1 MGARGVS
8 LINKVLQDLDRRQAA
23 MSSEAAVARS
33 PQRPHRHEWFWRVVT
48 VLLSLGVAWVL
59 WLAYQLLPRP
69 LVPESVYRMLVET
82 RERPQG
88 VIQPA
93 PSAAP
98 PPAAVQQ
105 PVIEP
110 PRALAAEP
118 LKLAQEL
125 ETPIREPVREK
136 VQREK
141 VQPEKVQTIQ
151 AKPAQKQ
158 IDKRDLARTPS
169 DNAETHFRRAA
180 LFLNHGRVSEAE
192 DQLIAALAADRAHA
206 AARQAYVALL
216 LEQNRVDAARRR
228 LQEALAIN
236 PQQPMFALALARIHA
251 EQRDYP
257 TALEIMDRAGP
268 AARNPD
274 FQALRGAVLQRMG
287 RHAEAVDAYHAALAA
302 GAGQATTWIGLGISL
317 EGVGRRAEAA
327 TAYRKA
333 LGSGPLSGDAR
344 EYAEA
349 RARAL
354 D

>member
-1 MGARGVS
+1 MVVAMGARGVS

-23 MSSEAAVARS
+23 ISSETAVARS
-33 PQRPHRHEWFWRVVT
+33 PQGPHRREWFWRTVT

-69 LVPESVYRMLVET
+69 LVPDHVFRMVAEI
-82 RERPQG
+82 RSRPQG
-88 VIQPA
+88 TIEPAPAAAPQPA
-93 PSAAP
+93 VVVAP
-98 PPAAVQQ
+98 VERPA
-105 PVIEP
+105 EP
-110 PRALAAEP
+110 ATPRAAEP

-125 ETPIREPVREK
+125 EAPIRAPLKEK
-136 VQREK
+136 V
-141 VQPEKVQTIQ
+141 PTI
-151 AKPAQKQ
+151 KPNPAPKQ
-158 IDKRDLARTPS
+158 IDKRDHARSAS

-192 DQLIAALAADRAHA
+192 DQLIAALAADAAHA
-206 AARQAYVALL
+206 PARQAYVALL

-236 PQQPMFALALARIHA
+236 PQHPTFALALARIHA

-257 TALEIMDRAGP
+257 TALEIIDRAGS
-268 AARNPD
+268 AARHPD

-302 GAGQATTWIGLGISL
+302 GTGQATTWIGLGISL
-317 EGVGRRAEAA
+317 EGVGRRPEAA

-333 LGSGPLSGDAR
+333 LGAGPLPPDAR

>member
-1 MGARGVS
+1 MS

-23 MSSEAAVARS
+23 LSSEATVTRS
-33 PQRPHRHEWFWRVVT
+33 PQGPHRHEWFWRVVT

-59 WLAYQLLPRP
+59 WLGYQLLPRP
-69 LVPESVYRMLVET
+69 LVPERVYRMLAET
-82 RERPQG
+82 RNRPQG

-93 PSAAP
+93 PTAAP
-98 PPAAVQQ
+98 PPAAVVEAQK
-105 PVIEP
+105 PVVESAKP
-110 PRALAAEP
+110 LAAEP

-125 ETPIREPVREK
+125 ETPIREPLR
-136 VQREK
+136 
-141 VQPEKVQTIQ
+141 EKVQTI
-151 AKPAQKQ
+151 KPKPVPPAPKQ
-158 IDKRDLARTPS
+158 IDKRDLARSAS

-192 DQLIAALAADRAHA
+192 DQLIAALAADPAHA

-236 PQQPMFALALARIHA
+236 PQHPTFALALARIHA

-257 TALEIMDRAGP
+257 TALEIMDRTGS
-268 AARNPD
+268 AARHPD

-287 RHAEAVDAYHAALAA
+287 RHAEAVDAYHGALAA

>member
-1 MGARGVS
+1 MS

-23 MSSEAAVARS
+23 ISSEATLVRS
-33 PQRPHRHEWFWRVVT
+33 PQGPHRREWFWRTIT

-69 LVPESVYRMLVET
+69 LVPEHVFRMVAEL
-82 RERPQG
+82 RSRPQG
-88 VIQPA
+88 TIEPA
-93 PSAAP
+93 PTVAAP
-98 PPAAVQQ
+98 PMPAQAER
-105 PVIEP
+105 PALELAKP
-110 PRALAAEP
+110 PAAEP

-125 ETPIREPVREK
+125 ETPIREPLPAKAVAPKTETLKPKPTEK
-136 VQREK
+136 VAEK
-141 VQPEKVQTIQ
+141 
-151 AKPAQKQ
+151 A
-158 IDKRDLARTPS
+158 IDKRDRARSAS

-192 DQLIAALAADRAHA
+192 DQLIAALAADPTHA
-206 AARQAYVALL
+206 PARQAYVALL

-236 PQQPMFALALARIHA
+236 PQQPTFALALARIHA

-257 TALEIMDRAGP
+257 TALEILDRTGSAV
-268 AARNPD
+268 RHPD

-287 RHAEAVDAYHAALAA
+287 RHAEAVEAYHAALAS

-333 LGSGPLSGDAR
+333 LGAGPLPPDAR

>member
-23 MSSEAAVARS
+23 ISSETAVARS
-33 PQRPHRHEWFWRVVT
+33 PQEPHRREWFWRTVT

-69 LVPESVYRMLVET
+69 LVPDHVFRMVAEI
-82 RERPQG
+82 RSRPQG
-88 VIQPA
+88 TIEPAPAAAPQPA
-93 PSAAP
+93 PVAAP
-98 PPAAVQQ
+98 VERPAEPAQ
-105 PVIEP
+105 PRVV
-110 PRALAAEP
+110 EP

-125 ETPIREPVREK
+125 ETPIREPLREK
-136 VQREK
+136 VQA
-141 VQPEKVQTIQ
+141 I
-151 AKPAQKQ
+151 KPKPVPPAPKQ
-158 IDKRDLARTPS
+158 IDKRDHARSAS

-192 DQLIAALAADRAHA
+192 DQLIAALAADPAHA
-206 AARQAYVALL
+206 PARQAYVALL

-236 PQQPMFALALARIHA
+236 PQQPTFALALARIHA

-257 TALEIMDRAGP
+257 TALEIIDRAGS
-268 AARNPD
+268 AARHPD

-287 RHAEAVDAYHAALAA
+287 RHAEAVDAYHAALAG

-317 EGVGRRAEAA
+317 EGVGRRPEAA

-333 LGSGPLSGDAR
+333 LGAGPLSPDAR